1 MEEQKRWE
9 KSMNRINP
17 ALQYVEKIEEISDI
31 KKVAQKAVEIAEA
44 LIEEKGYM
52 AVNNMVVTK
61 LTKDVPFLFRTA

>member
-31 KKVAQKAVEIAEA
+31 KKVAQMLSSGEWIAICATTSEPRTFA
-44 LIEEKGYM
+44 MGK
-52 AVNNMVVTK
+52 VTT
-61 LTKDVPFLFRTA
+61 LMSDS